1 MSCPRGPIGR
11 LACLDEKTLKENA
24 RMIIEAL
31 RRELDIDDVDT
42 DCAIV
47 INTLSTIENLQRA
60 LVYSKD
66 MRRGT

>member
-1 MSCPRGPIGR
+1 MSCPRGPIGPYV
-11 LACLDEKTLKENA
+11 DQHKKTLKENA
-24 RMIIEAL
+24 RIIIGGL
-31 RRELDIDDVDT
+31 QRELDIDDVTT

-66 MRRGT
+66 MRRKT